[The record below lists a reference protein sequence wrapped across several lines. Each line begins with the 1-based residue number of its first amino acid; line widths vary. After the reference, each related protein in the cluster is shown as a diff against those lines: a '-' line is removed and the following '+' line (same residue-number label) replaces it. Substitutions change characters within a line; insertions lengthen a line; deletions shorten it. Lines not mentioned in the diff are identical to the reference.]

1 MLPTIAHEKADTHWR
16 AMESSRVFNSEGDS
30 IGWSPMNNRDPFG
43 LIDILSDDKEME
55 VARKQDCTEPLSVE
69 AEVLPYE
76 ETLIYGEDL
85 KDRTYDMDREAIN
98 VMKQTFASCCDK
110 IEMQHEA
117 TVDQVA
123 EAVKEH
129 SNYRIMSITRTKNRR
144 REKMHGHFKQCYNID
159 NECVTFHGT
168 GFESALSIPKTGFR
182 GAVSNRAQFGR
193 GIYSSP
199 DVWTALAYAEPFV
212 DSYAQSLLMVKL
224 LQGPTIEGSVNKT
237 DFGTNEKGEQ
247 ILSLSNSDG
256 KILCA
261 SYDDQLLPTHRIIVQ
276 YMFERKPSVK
286 QILNV
291 RILHHKVKE
300 RLHSQSGGKPAT
312 SVQQQISASSVST
325 AATSVRQQQPVTGL
339 MPVPQVGKGGLF
351 PIHLGIPIPKSQ
363 PKIART
369 LLRCPKGFKEKDTVE
384 FRKILTYYG
393 KCITEQLLGADGVI
407 EAIAFSGHGPCY
419 YISITKQIAFRDRLL
434 ELVKSKNQDNPN
446 LRKLGADNIDKYWVC
461 CREINFRLSPNGS

>member
-1 MLPTIAHEKADTHWR
+1 
-16 AMESSRVFNSEGDS
+16 MESSRFFNSEGDS
-30 IGWSPMNNRDPFG
+30 IGWSAMNNHDPFG
-43 LIDILSDDKEME
+43 LADILSDDKEME
-55 VARKQDCTEPLSVE
+55 VACEQDCTEPLPLE

-85 KDRTYDMDREAIN
+85 KDRTYDMDREAIT
-98 VMKQTFASCCDK
+98 VMKQTFLSCCDK

-123 EAVKEH
+123 EAVREH
-129 SNYRIMSITRTKNRR
+129 SNFRIMSITRTTNRR
-144 REKMHGHFKQCYNID
+144 REKMHECFKQCYNID
-159 NECVTFHGT
+159 NERVTFHGT
-168 GFESALSIPKTGFR
+168 SFESALSIPKTGFR

-276 YMFERKPSVK
+276 YMFERQPSVK
-286 QILNV
+286 QIMNV

-300 RLHSQSGGKPAT
+300 RIHSQSGGKPAT
-312 SVQQQISASSVST
+312 SVQQQQSGGKP
-325 AATSVRQQQPVTGL
+325 ATSVQQQQPVAGS
-339 MPVPQVGKGGLF
+339 MPVQRLLHP
-351 PIHLGIPIPKSQ
+351 PIPKKQS
-363 PKIART
+363 KIART
-369 LLRCPKGFKEKDTVE
+369 LLSADGFKVKDRVV
-384 FRKILTYYG
+384 FRKILNYYG
-393 KCITEQLLGADGVI
+393 KGITKQLLGADGVI
-407 EAIAFSGHGPCY
+407 EAIACTGHGYCY
-419 YISITKQIAFRDRLL
+419 YISITKTKCQAVHDRLL
-434 ELVKSKNQDNPN
+434 EDVKRKNHENPN
-446 LRKLGADNIDKYWVC
+446 LQKLGADNIDKSWVY
-461 CREINFRLSPNGS
+461 CREVNFRLSPKAP

>member
-1 MLPTIAHEKADTHWR
+1 
-16 AMESSRVFNSEGDS
+16 
-30 IGWSPMNNRDPFG
+30 MNNRDPFG

-129 SNYRIMSITRTKNRR
+129 SNYRIMSITRTQNRR

-159 NECVTFHGT
+159 NERVTFHGT
-168 GFESALSIPKTGFR
+168 SSESALSIPKTGFR
-182 GAVSNRAQFGR
+182 GAVSTRAQFGR

-276 YMFERKPSVK
+276 YMFERQPSVK

-300 RLHSQSGGKPAT
+300 RIHSQSGGKPAT
-312 SVQQQISASSVST
+312 SVQQQHSGGQP
-325 AATSVRQQQPVTGL
+325 ATSVQQQQPVAGS
-339 MPVPQVGKGGLF
+339 MPVQRLLHP
-351 PIHLGIPIPKSQ
+351 PIQKSQ
-363 PKIART
+363 PKVGRT
-369 LLRCPKGFKEKDTVE
+369 LSLKLRSLDEKWTVKDHVV
-384 FRKILTYYG
+384 FHKILNYYG
-393 KCITEQLLGADGVI
+393 MDLRKQLLGADGVI
-407 EAIAFSGHGPCY
+407 EAIANPGQKGQCY
-419 YISITKQIAFRDRLL
+419 YISITKTKCQVVHDRLL
-434 ELVKSKNQDNPN
+434 EDVKKKNQEKPD
-446 LRKLGADNIDKYWVC
+446 LQKLGADNINKYWVY
-461 CREINFRLSPNGS
+461 CREVNFRLSPKAP

>member
-1 MLPTIAHEKADTHWR
+1 
-16 AMESSRVFNSEGDS
+16 
-30 IGWSPMNNRDPFG
+30 MNNRDYSFG
-43 LIDILSDDKEME
+43 LVDILSDDKEME
-55 VARKQDCTEPLSVE
+55 VACEQDCTEPLSVE
-69 AEVLPYE
+69 EEVLPYE

-129 SNYRIMSITRTKNRR
+129 SNYRIMSITRTQNRR
-144 REKMHGHFKQCYNID
+144 REKMHECFKQCYNID
-159 NECVTFHGT
+159 NERVTFHGT
-168 GFESALSIPKTGFR
+168 SFESALSIPKTGFR

-199 DVWTALAYAEPFV
+199 DVWTALAYAQPFV

-276 YMFERKPSVK
+276 YMFERQPSVK

-300 RLHSQSGGKPAT
+300 RIHSQSGGKPAT
-312 SVQQQISASSVST
+312 SVQQQQPGGQP
-325 AATSVRQQQPVTGL
+325 ATSVQQQQPGGKPATSVQQQQPVAGS
-339 MPVPQVGKGGLF
+339 MPVQRLLHP
-351 PIHLGIPIPKSQ
+351 PIQKSQ
-363 PKIART
+363 PKVGRT
-369 LLRCPKGFKEKDTVE
+369 LSLEPRSLDEKCSVKDHVV
-384 FRKILTYYG
+384 FHKILNYYG
-393 KCITEQLLGADGVI
+393 MDLRKQLLGADGVI
-407 EAIAFSGHGPCY
+407 EAIAYPGQKGQCY
-419 YISITKQIAFRDRLL
+419 YISITKKKCQAFHDRLL
-434 ELVKSKNQDNPN
+434 EDVKRKNQENPN
-446 LRKLGADNIDKYWVC
+446 LQKLGADNIDKYWVY
-461 CREINFRLSPNGS
+461 CREVNFRLSPKAP